1 MKIRTGLEEAL
12 TQMIIIPQTR
22 LPLTIIGT
30 TPKLIGKIHI
40 WNFSDN
46 VLDLIGESKGFISIN
61 PWTILYK
68 DTNLKDNT
76 YFHPNTYF
84 SM

>member
-12 TQMIIIPQTR
+12 TQMITIPQTR

-40 WNFSDN
+40 
-46 VLDLIGESKGFISIN
+46 
-61 PWTILYK
+61 
-68 DTNLKDNT
+68 
-76 YFHPNTYF
+76 
-84 SM
+84 

>member
-1 MKIRTGLEEAL
+1 MPAMEDVITMKIRTGLEEAL

-40 WNFSDN
+40 
-46 VLDLIGESKGFISIN
+46 
-61 PWTILYK
+61 
-68 DTNLKDNT
+68 
-76 YFHPNTYF
+76 
-84 SM
+84 